1 MLQNHSLKSLKNFN
15 PNKVPISLYIHLPW
29 CEKRCPYCDFNINTN
44 KLDGDEE
51 RLLAALNQDLQD
63 SMKYIQKRK
72 FCSVYFGGG
81 TPSLVSSKI
90 IKRIIKNLND
100 MDLLKEECEIS
111 FELNP
116 KEVSHSYLNEII
128 AAGVNRVS
136 IGIQS
141 FDQGVLDS
149 LERNHSTNDSYQ
161 AIKIASEFKNI
172 NISIDLIYAVM
183 NQSIASLKQDIE
195 IFCKNKIDHL
205 SLYQLTIEPNTIFY
219 KKELN
224 IPSDKTIES
233 MELAVKDILNKNNIF
248 QYEVSSWSKNNK
260 VSKHNMNYWLY
271 GDYLGIGP
279 GAHSKIT
286 TENSITRMIKLKK
299 VGSYI
304 NNPSKIKIIKINE
317 STYDLDLAM
326 NVLRVKSGTS
336 FEDLE
341 KRGIYISDTFK
352 EKLCIAH
359 KKGLIEKNVIKATN
373 QGYKFLND
381 TVNTFN

>member
-1 MLQNHSLKSLKNFN
+1 M
-15 PNKVPISLYIHLPW
+15 PW

-51 RLLAALNQDLQD
+51 KLLVALNQDLKD
-63 SMKYIQKRK
+63 SMQYIQKRK
-72 FCSVYFGGG
+72 FCSIYFGGG
-81 TPSLVSSKI
+81 TPSLVSAKI
-90 IKRIIKNLND
+90 IKKIIENLKD
-100 MDLLKEECEIS
+100 MRLLKEECEIS

-116 KEVSHSYLNEII
+116 KEVTHSYIKELI

-141 FDQGVLDS
+141 FDQVVLDS
-149 LERNHSTNDSYQ
+149 LERNHSANESHQ
-161 AIKIASEFKNI
+161 AIKIASGFKNI
-172 NISIDLIYAVM
+172 NISIDLIYGIM
-183 NQSIASLKQDIE
+183 NQSIDSLKQDIE

-205 SLYQLTIEPNTIFY
+205 SMYQLTIEPNTIFY

-233 MELAVKDILNKNNIF
+233 MELAAKDILNRNNVF
-248 QYEVSSWSKNNK
+248 QYEISSWAKNKK

-286 TENSITRMIKLKK
+286 EENSITRMIKLKK
-299 VGSYI
+299 VESYI
-304 NNPSKIKIIKINE
+304 NNPLKITRIKIDD
-317 STYDLDLAM
+317 SSYDLDLAM
-326 NVLRVKSGTS
+326 NVLRVKNGAS
-336 FEDLE
+336 FNELE
-341 KRGIYISDTFK
+341 QRGIHVPKTFK
-352 EKLCIAH
+352 EKLYTGY
-359 KKGLIEKNVIKATN
+359 KKGLIEKNIVKATD

-381 TVNTFN
+381 TINTFN

>member
-233 MELAVKDILNKNNIF
+233 MELAAKDILNKNNIF

-326 NVLRVKSGTS
+326 NLLRVKNGTS
-336 FEDLE
+336 FKDLE

>member
-1 MLQNHSLKSLKNFN
+1 LKNFN

-51 RLLAALNQDLQD
+51 RLLVALNQDLQD

-72 FCSVYFGGG
+72 FCSIYFGGG

-90 IKRIIKNLND
+90 IKRIIKNLKK

-116 KEVSHSYLNEII
+116 KEVSHSYLNEIF

-141 FDQGVLDS
+141 FDQEVLDS
-149 LERNHSTNDSYQ
+149 LERNHSASDSYQ

-172 NISIDLIYAVM
+172 NISIDLIYGVM
-183 NQSIASLKQDIE
+183 NQSIASLRQDIE

-233 MELAVKDILNKNNIF
+233 MELAAKDILNRNNIF

-286 TENSITRMIKLKK
+286 EKNSITRMIKLKK
-299 VGSYI
+299 VESYI
-304 NNPSKIKIIKINE
+304 NNPLKITKVIIDD
-317 STYDLDLAM
+317 SSYDLDLAM
-326 NVLRVKSGTS
+326 NVLRVKNGSS
-336 FEDLE
+336 FKDLE
-341 KRGIYISDTFK
+341 KRGVYIPDTFK
-352 EKLCIAH
+352 EKLFMSY
-359 KKGLIEKNVIKATN
+359 KKGLIEKNLIKATD

-381 TVNTFN
+381 TVNNFS

>member
-1 MLQNHSLKSLKNFN
+1 M
-15 PNKVPISLYIHLPW
+15 PW

-51 RLLAALNQDLQD
+51 KLLVALNQDLKD
-63 SMKYIQKRK
+63 SMQYIQKRK
-72 FCSVYFGGG
+72 FCSIYFGGG

-90 IKRIIKNLND
+90 IKRIIKNLKD
-100 MDLLKEECEIS
+100 MNLLKEECEIN

-116 KEVSHSYLNEII
+116 KEVTHSYIKELI

-141 FDQGVLDS
+141 FDQVVLDS
-149 LERNHSTNDSYQ
+149 LERNHSANESHQ
-161 AIKIASEFKNI
+161 AIKIASGFKNI
-172 NISIDLIYAVM
+172 NISIDLIYGIM
-183 NQSIASLKQDIE
+183 NQSIDSLKQDIE

-233 MELAVKDILNKNNIF
+233 MELAAKDVLNRNNVF
-248 QYEVSSWSKNNK
+248 QYEISSWAKNKK

-286 TENSITRMIKLKK
+286 EENSITRMIKLKK
-299 VGSYI
+299 VESYI
-304 NNPSKIKIIKINE
+304 NNPLKITRIKIDD
-317 STYDLDLAM
+317 SSYDLDLAM
-326 NVLRVKSGTS
+326 NVLRVKNGAS
-336 FEDLE
+336 FNELE
-341 KRGIYISDTFK
+341 QRGIHVPKTFK
-352 EKLCIAH
+352 EKLYTGY
-359 KKGLIEKNVIKATN
+359 KKGLIEKNIVKATD

-381 TVNTFN
+381 TINTFN

>member
-1 MLQNHSLKSLKNFN
+1 LKNFN

-51 RLLAALNQDLQD
+51 RLLVALHQDLQD

-72 FCSVYFGGG
+72 FCSIYFGGG

-90 IKRIIKNLND
+90 IKRIIKNLKR

-116 KEVSHSYLNEII
+116 KEVSHSYLNEIF

-141 FDQGVLDS
+141 FDQEVLGS
-149 LERNHSTNDSYQ
+149 LERNHTANDSYQ
-161 AIKIASEFKNI
+161 AIKVASQFKNI
-172 NISIDLIYAVM
+172 NISIDLIYGIM
-183 NQSIASLKQDIE
+183 DQSIASLKQDIE

-224 IPSDKTIES
+224 IPSDRTIES
-233 MELAVKDILNKNNIF
+233 MELAAKDILNGNNIF
-248 QYEVSSWSKNNK
+248 QYEVSSWSKNNI

-299 VGSYI
+299 VESYI
-304 NNPSKIKIIKINE
+304 NNPSKIKIIKIDDA
-317 STYDLDLAM
+317 SYDLDLAM
-326 NVLRVKSGTS
+326 NVLRVKNGTS
-336 FEDLE
+336 FKDLE
-341 KRGIYISDTFK
+341 KEAFIYPI
-352 EKLCIAH
+352 LL
-359 KKGLIEKNVIKATN
+359 KKNYLWVIKR
-373 QGYKFLND
+373 G
-381 TVNTFN
+381 

>member
-1 MLQNHSLKSLKNFN
+1 LKNFN
-15 PNKVPISLYIHLPW
+15 PNKIPISLYIHLPW

-51 RLLAALNQDLQD
+51 RLLVALNQDLQD

-72 FCSVYFGGG
+72 FCSIYFGGG

-90 IKRIIKNLND
+90 IKRIIKNLKK

-116 KEVSHSYLNEII
+116 KEVSHSYLNEIF

-141 FDQGVLDS
+141 FDQEVLDS
-149 LERNHSTNDSYQ
+149 LERNHSASDSYQ

-172 NISIDLIYAVM
+172 NISIDLIYGVM
-183 NQSIASLKQDIE
+183 NQSIASLRQDIE

-233 MELAVKDILNKNNIF
+233 MELAAKDILNKNNIF

-286 TENSITRMIKLKK
+286 EKNSITRMIKLKK
-299 VGSYI
+299 VESYI
-304 NNPSKIKIIKINE
+304 NNPLKITKVIIDD
-317 STYDLDLAM
+317 SSYDLDLAM
-326 NVLRVKSGTS
+326 NVLRVKNGSS
-336 FEDLE
+336 FKDLE
-341 KRGIYISDTFK
+341 KRGVYIPDTFK
-352 EKLCIAH
+352 DKLFMSY
-359 KKGLIEKNVIKATN
+359 KKGLIEKNLIKATD

-381 TVNTFN
+381 TVNNFN